1 MARMRNHCWPGNI
14 RELQAVVS
22 RAIQS
27 NDWDAAIDDILHHGK
42 KDGYAVVNL
51 TADSVALM
59 PHFEITQGN
68 MLERLSEKIPSEE
81 LGLMDLVLYEEIVAN
96 NNMN

>member
-1 MARMRNHCWPGNI
+1 MIGMRP
-14 RELQAVVS
+14 S
-22 RAIQS
+22 T
-27 NDWDAAIDDILHHGK
+27 DILHHGK
-42 KDGYAVVNL
+42 KDSYAVVNL

-68 MLERLSEKIPSEE
+68 MLERLSEKIPAEE